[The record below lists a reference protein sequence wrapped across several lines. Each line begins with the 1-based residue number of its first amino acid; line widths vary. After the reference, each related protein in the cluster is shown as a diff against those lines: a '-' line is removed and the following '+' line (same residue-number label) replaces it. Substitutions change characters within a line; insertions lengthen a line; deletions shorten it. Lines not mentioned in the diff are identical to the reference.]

1 MATDFGIE
9 DKKMMISVAMASYNG
24 EKYIWEQLETIYK
37 QTHKVDEIIVVDDC
51 STDETVAIVKRFM
64 ETYPD
69 SKISYYENE
78 VNLGYKKNFHKAISL
93 CKGDV
98 IFLCDQDDIWNEQKV
113 EVLRKILEDNEEIS
127 LVSSSFMS
135 VNGSGDRDE
144 ENKSVFNK
152 RMKDGELIQVPL
164 EDLLYHNISQGC
176 AMAVKRDIVNVYLEY
191 YTEELPHDWMLNVIA
206 AMKKKCY
213 YLNKALFYYR
223 IHDNNTIGLN
233 EGLTLKEKNTFKVRK
248 HDAWKTFLVT
258 EYIKTVDEDYHN
270 RNEAVLKA
278 SIFAI
283 RHVKYLRNKKWFHLI
298 LQNFNPCYW
307 KLKTMWGRL
316 LDIVFCFSN
325 TNPYE
330 EEEE

>member
-1 MATDFGIE
+1 MAVDFRIE
-9 DKKMMISVAMASYNG
+9 DEVMMISVAMASYNG
-24 EKYIWEQLETIYK
+24 EKYIWEQLETIYN
-37 QTHKVDEIIVVDDC
+37 QTRKVDEIVIVDDC
-51 STDETVAIVKRFM
+51 STDGTSATIKRFM

-69 SKISYYENE
+69 SKICFYENE
-78 VNLGYKKNFHKAISL
+78 INLGYKKNFHKAISL

-98 IFLCDQDDIWNEQKV
+98 IFLCDQDDAWLEHKV
-113 EVLRKILEDNEEIS
+113 EVLQKVFEDNEDIS

-135 VNGSGDRDE
+135 MDGQGQKDEVNR
-144 ENKSVFNK
+144 SVYQKKMCCNQ
-152 RMKDGELIQVPL
+152 LIQVPL
-164 EDLLYHNISQGC
+164 DDLLYHNISQGC
-176 AMAVKRDIVNVYLEY
+176 SMAVRREIVDLYLKNFSD
-191 YTEELPHDWMLNVIA
+191 ELPHDWMLNVIA

-233 EGLTLKEKNTFKVRK
+233 DGLTLKEKNTFKVRK

-270 RNEAVLKA
+270 GNEAVLKA

-283 RHVKYLRNKKWFHLI
+283 RHVKYLRNKKWFQLI

-307 KLKTMWGRL
+307 KLKTMRGRL